1 MKPPDPMRNGAPVS
15 KTAVRVVKP
24 VPKDS
29 DDLGELVK
37 ALRLTRWPSAEKEL
51 VEQLRQA
58 HPDLHLQG
66 IYGLPEVASLYRSA
80 WKDAPAEAKRMIDA
94 HLECY
99 WRKPANKTA
108 ERFAL
113 LSGFYEGGMAG
124 LGGYLDRRRKEH
136 LELREASEDAKRKR
150 EEEARRRIEEARR
163 MTPHERAEKREA
175 YRRRRTERAMR
186 LLQEALALGQRPQ
199 HRGNCFFCA
208 RPLTDPVSRI
218 LGIGPDCQG
227 RLIKTF
233 GEATALPFLE
243 QLEQAMA
250 EEERK

>member
-1 MKPPDPMRNGAPVS
+1 MSAPPENAKGA
-15 KTAVRVVKP
+15 A
-24 VPKDS
+24 PKDRARCKTLTEAF
-29 DDLGELVK
+29 DDAGNVK
-37 ALRLTRWPSAEKEL
+37 ALRMTRWPAAEKEL
-51 VEQLRQA
+51 VEQLREA
-58 HPDLHLQG
+58 HPDLHLQD
-66 IYGLPEVASLYRSA
+66 IYGQPEVASLYRSA

-99 WRKPANKTA
+99 WRKPSNKTA

-113 LSGFYEGGMAG
+113 LSGFYEGGIAG
-124 LGGYLDRRRKEH
+124 LGDCLDDQRKTH
-136 LELREASEDAKRKR
+136 LELREASEGAKRKR

-163 MTPHERAEKREA
+163 MTPQERAEKREA
-175 YRRRRTERAMR
+175 YRRRRMERAMR

-227 RLIKTF
+227 RLVKTF
-233 GEATALPFLE
+233 GEATALPFLQ
-243 QLEQAMA
+243 QLEQGMT
-250 EEERK
+250 EEVRK